1 MKTRQQRQATPDRWQ
16 RALQRAQFASV
27 EAKQL
32 AGSGEWIVA
41 SASRPGIAYRAS
53 GITCDCEAAM
63 LGGDPVCLHR
73 AAYWYALGELEQDP
87 EPGLRLRPL
96 WSSASGAAARR
107 RAAWCVGAR
116 VSQPLV
122 HKRQRFE
129 RREPART
136 YRVPGPGLRLGRVQ
150 DRVQRAV

>member
-1 MKTRQQRQATPDRWQ
+1 MAQQMQTRKQRQATTERWQ
-16 RALQRAQFASV
+16 RALERALFAGV

-32 AGSGEWIVA
+32 ASSGEWIVS
-41 SASRPGIAYRAS
+41 SASRPGPAYRTD
-53 GITCDCEAAM
+53 GISCDCEAAM

-122 HKRQRFE
+122 H
-129 RREPART
+129 
-136 YRVPGPGLRLGRVQ
+136 
-150 DRVQRAV
+150 